1 MKNNIYILIG
11 ALVVFL
17 YLIFSF
23 ITGLSIP
30 CAFHEITHL
39 LCPGC
44 GVTRMFK
51 ALLEGNIIKAF
62 YYNQLIFISLPIF
75 LVLFIDL
82 VYCNFKNKKCLL
94 LKIPNSVYYVYIVIL
109 LVFAV
114 VRNII

>member
-1 MKNNIYILIG
+1 MKNNLYILIG

-51 ALLEGNIIKAF
+51 ALLKAF
-62 YYNQLIFISLPIF
+62 YYNQLIFFSFPIF